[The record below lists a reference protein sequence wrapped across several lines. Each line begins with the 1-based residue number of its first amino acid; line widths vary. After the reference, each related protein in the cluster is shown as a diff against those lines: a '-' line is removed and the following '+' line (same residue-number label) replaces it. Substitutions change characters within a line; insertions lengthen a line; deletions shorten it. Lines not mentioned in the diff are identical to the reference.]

1 MGKFSEPSFFIHGVS
16 LSLSGVLVSV
26 SSPSLPAKW
35 SSSNPIPSCKVCF
48 ATIAEYNYGCH
59 ACCCCGDGGTDG
71 GVSSLNTWFCVIDA
85 FRFASFISSCGNYG
99 SLNYEWHKFTV
110 YISGSSW
117 STRINLRKPADR
129 VMLVLETFKVFSTC
143 CFALLGSGRIEWVFF
158 VSKLHSDLDA
168 FFGVLSTYDIIVFRK
183 VDLQKRI
190 VISFLFYIFSFPT
203 ICSYCYTWF
212 LHNFFFKFVPFSRQ
226 FYL

>member
-1 MGKFSEPSFFIHGVS
+1 MS
-16 LSLSGVLVSV
+16 LSLSEVLMSV
-26 SSPSLPAKW
+26 SSPSLLAKQ

-48 ATIAEYNYGCH
+48 ATSAEYNYGCH
-59 ACCCCGDGGTDG
+59 ACYCCGDGGTDG

-117 STRINLRKPADR
+117 STRINLRKSADR

-143 CFALLGSGRIEWVFF
+143 CFAGRIEWVVF

-168 FFGVLSTYDIIVFRK
+168 FLGVLSTYDIIVFRK